1 MFKKKKQLRLWHLVL
16 SLHGKYKGINGSSDR
31 FSFLGLQ
38 SHCRWWLQ
46 PWNWKTLA
54 PWKESYDKPR
64 QRIKKQRG
72 GFRMGNTC
80 VPVADSFWYLAKLIQ
95 FVKFKNKIKLKKNK
109 VLKEK
114 KKKQRCHFVDQG
126 PYSQSYDF
134 FSNQVQM
141 WELHH

>member
-1 MFKKKKQLRLWHLVL
+1 MFKKKKKQLRLWHLVL

-64 QRIKKQRG
+64 QQIKKQRG

-80 VPVADSFWYLAKLIQ
+80 VPVADSFWYLAKQIQ
-95 FVKFKNKIKLKKNK
+95 FVKFKNKIKFKKNK

-114 KKKQRCHFVDQG
+114 KKKKAEMSLRWPRSV
-126 PYSQSYDF
+126 
-134 FSNQVQM
+134 
-141 WELHH
+141 